1 MNFDNLK
8 DAWANDKREDPNL
21 PFRNVPVGKTSSA
34 ISKIR
39 YNMKREFAS
48 QIVAFIL
55 LILLLFDSSK
65 NALAIFLISIA
76 IFLLLIQTVYYFFRF
91 YLFYKATGRYDLSLK
106 KSIYKIIY
114 ELELNIEIYKTFNY
128 CAVPLIILILIGS
141 SMDLTTFLQQKL
153 ADGSILKHTSLL
165 FIFIILIVSQIITFF
180 LLNLHI
186 RLRYGRYLA
195 ELKKIMEDL
204 EIEE

>member
-8 DAWANDKREDPNL
+8 DAWANDKTEDSHL

-34 ISKIR
+34 ISRIR
-39 YNMKREFAS
+39 KNMKREFILQVA
-48 QIVAFIL
+48 AFIL
-55 LILLLFDSSK
+55 LILPLLGSSK
-65 NALAIFLISIA
+65 NTLSIFMVSIA

-91 YLFYKATGRYDLSLK
+91 YLFYKATGRYDLSIK
-106 KSIYKIIY
+106 KSIHKIIY

-128 CAVPLIILILIGS
+128 CAMPLIILIIIGNS
-141 SMDLTTFLQQKL
+141 TDLTTFFQQKV

-165 FIFIILIVSQIITFF
+165 FIFIVLIVSQIITFF

-186 RLRYGRYLA
+186 RLRYSRYLA
-195 ELKKIMEDL
+195 ELKRIMEDL

>member
-8 DAWANDKREDPNL
+8 DAWANDKREDSPL

-34 ISKIR
+34 ISRIR
-39 YNMKREFAS
+39 ENMKREFILQVA
-48 QIVAFIL
+48 AFIL
-55 LILLLFDSSK
+55 LILPLLGSSK
-65 NALAIFLISIA
+65 NALSVFMVSIA

-91 YLFYKATGRYDLSLK
+91 YLFYKATGRYDLSIK
-106 KSIYKIIY
+106 KSINKIIY

-128 CAVPLIILILIGS
+128 CAMPLIILIIIGDS
-141 SMDLTTFLQQKL
+141 TNLTTFLQQKV
-153 ADGSILKHTSLL
+153 ADGSILKHTFLL
-165 FIFIILIVSQIITFF
+165 SIFIVLIVSQIITFF

-195 ELKKIMEDL
+195 ELKRIMEDL
-204 EIEE
+204 EIEG

>member
-8 DAWANDKREDPNL
+8 DAWANDKTDDSHL
-21 PFRNVPVGKTSSA
+21 PIRNVPVGKTSSA
-34 ISKIR
+34 ISRIR
-39 YNMKREFAS
+39 KNMKREFIA
-48 QIVAFIL
+48 QVAAFIL
-55 LILLLFDSSK
+55 LVLLLLGSSI
-65 NALAIFLISIA
+65 NALSIFMVSIA
-76 IFLLLIQTVYYFFRF
+76 IFLLLILTVYYFFRF
-91 YLFYKATGRYDLSLK
+91 YLFYKATGRYDLSIK

-128 CAVPLIILILIGS
+128 CAMPLLILLIIGNS
-141 SMDLTTFLQQKL
+141 TDMTTFFQQKV

-165 FIFIILIVSQIITFF
+165 FIFIVLIVSQIITFF

-186 RLRYGRYLA
+186 HLRYGRYLA
-195 ELKKIMEDL
+195 ELKRIMEDL

>member
-8 DAWANDKREDPNL
+8 DAWANDKTEDSHL

-34 ISKIR
+34 ISRIR
-39 YNMKREFAS
+39 KNMKREFILQVA
-48 QIVAFIL
+48 AFIL
-55 LILLLFDSSK
+55 LTLPLLNSSK
-65 NALAIFLISIA
+65 NALSIFMVSIA

-106 KSIYKIIY
+106 KSIYKFIY

-128 CAVPLIILILIGS
+128 CAMPLIILIIIGS
-141 SMDLTTFLQQKL
+141 SMDLTTFFQQKV
-153 ADGSILKHTSLL
+153 ADGSILKHTYLL
-165 FIFIILIVSQIITFF
+165 FIFIVLIVSQIITFF

-195 ELKKIMEDL
+195 ELKRIMEDL

>member
-1 MNFDNLK
+1 M
-8 DAWANDKREDPNL
+8 
-21 PFRNVPVGKTSSA
+21 V
-34 ISKIR
+34 
-39 YNMKREFAS
+39 
-48 QIVAFIL
+48 
-55 LILLLFDSSK
+55 
-65 NALAIFLISIA
+65 SIA

-91 YLFYKATGRYDLSLK
+91 YLFYKATGRYDLSIK
-106 KSIYKIIY
+106 KSINKIVY

-128 CAVPLIILILIGS
+128 CAMPLLILIIIGDS
-141 SMDLTTFLQQKL
+141 TNLTTLLQQKV
-153 ADGSILKHTSLL
+153 ADGSILKHTFLL
-165 FIFIILIVSQIITFF
+165 SIFIVLIVSQIITFF

>member
-8 DAWANDKREDPNL
+8 DAWANDKREDSHL
-21 PFRNVPVGKTSSA
+21 PFRTVPVGKTSSA
-34 ISKIR
+34 ISGIR
-39 YNMKREFAS
+39 KNMKREFIL
-48 QIVAFIL
+48 QIAAF
-55 LILLLFDSSK
+55 LLLTLLLLDSSK
-65 NALAIFLISIA
+65 NALSIFMVSIG

-91 YLFYKATGRYDLSLK
+91 YLFYKATSRYDLSLK

-128 CAVPLIILILIGS
+128 CAMPLIILIIIGS
-141 SMDLTTFLQQKL
+141 SMDLTTFLQQKV
-153 ADGSILKHTSLL
+153 ADGSILQHTSLF
-165 FIFIILIVSQIITFF
+165 FIFIVLIVSQIITFF

-186 RLRYGRYLA
+186 RLRYGRHLA